1 MNRRKSIPKRAADK
15 AKTAPLKA
23 RYVFPVV
30 FEYDADVGCGVSVP
44 DLHAYSDGRT
54 FEEAVAN
61 AKDAIAA
68 VLYDMHKRGV
78 EVPEPSPI
86 TEIKLAENERL
97 CAVEVDMVRYA
108 DALKQR
114 SVNRTVTLPEWLNDE
129 AKKSGINISQ
139 LLQTALIQTLALQ
152 K

>member
-1 MNRRKSIPKRAADK
+1 M
-15 AKTAPLKA
+15 KA

-30 FEYDADVGCGVSVP
+30 FEYDADVGYGVSVP

-68 VLYDMHKRGV
+68 VLYDTHKRGV
-78 EVPEPSPI
+78 EVPAPSPI
-86 TEIKLAENERL
+86 TEIELAENERL
-97 CAVEVDMVRYA
+97 CAVEVDMIRYA

-114 SVNRTVTLPEWLNDE
+114 SVNRTLLARFNDE

-139 LLQTALIQTLALQ
+139 PLQTALVQTLALQ
-152 K
+152 E

>member
-1 MNRRKSIPKRAADK
+1 M
-15 AKTAPLKA
+15 LKA

-30 FEYDADVGCGVSVP
+30 FEYDADVGYGVSVP

-61 AKDAIAA
+61 AKNAIGA
-68 VLYDMHKRGV
+68 VLYDTRKRGV

-86 TEIKLAENERL
+86 TEIELAENERL
-97 CAVEVDMVRYA
+97 CAVEVDTLRYA

-114 SVNRTVTLPEWLNDE
+114 SVNRTVTLPMQLNDE

-139 LLQTALIQTLALQ
+139 PLQTALVQALALQ

>member
-23 RYVFPVV
+23 RYVVPVV
-30 FEYDADVGCGVSVP
+30 FEYDADVGYGVSVP

-68 VLYDMHKRGV
+68 VLYDTHKRGV

-97 CAVEVDMVRYA
+97 CAVEVDMIRYA

-114 SVNRTVTLPEWLNDE
+114 SVNRTLLARFNDE

-139 LLQTALIQTLALQ
+139 PLQTALVQTLALQ
-152 K
+152 E